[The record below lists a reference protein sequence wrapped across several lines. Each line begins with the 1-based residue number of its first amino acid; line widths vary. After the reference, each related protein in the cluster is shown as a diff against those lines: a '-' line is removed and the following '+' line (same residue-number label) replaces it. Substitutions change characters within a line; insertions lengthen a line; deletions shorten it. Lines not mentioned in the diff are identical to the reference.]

1 MQNVAGLRRWRP
13 TREARGQNGHNVGD
27 DDIMVCQL
35 LLAWR
40 RRHEVQVH
48 ALERHLERIV
58 VRNEEMHEAAS
69 ADYYVRRVHA
79 ARLRA

>member
-1 MQNVAGLRRWRP
+1 
-13 TREARGQNGHNVGD
+13 
-27 DDIMVCQL
+27 MVCQL